1 MFTVLCKHAHSDWQS
16 TEAFLYDIGKSN
28 IILKGKYIIVLN
40 IKEKHN
46 FNKISSIHIVEI
58 PNQKGEYSCKCTE
71 LSLKRRRGNWRAES
85 YEYCDE
91 SRTNQECLQNQC
103 EWWMQ
108 TGSISFLIHQHLEV
122 LESHSLLQL
131 DILPIEPSRFNFTYE
146 T

>member
-16 TEAFLYDIGKSN
+16 TEAFLYVIGKSN

-46 FNKISSIHIVEI
+46 FNKISSIHIVEK
-58 PNQKGEYSCKCTE
+58 PNQKGEHWCKCTE

-85 YEYCDE
+85 YKYFND
-91 SRTNQECLQNQC
+91 SRTNQECPQNQC

-122 LESHSLLQL
+122 LESPSLLQL